1 MGFTSLTLNPA
12 TYTLH
17 LLAQLAEMNVKI
29 YRHRVSSIYEAFCPI
44 LPSSP
49 EANIHSDLVINA
61 TGLGSLSLLG
71 ISDPLVHPA
80 KGQTITVRAPQIKE
94 CLGDWSTHVNPQV
107 AERIWREAQELCPE
121 LKEEGVEII
130 SHNVGLRP
138 CRKGGIRIEAE
149 EIDLSKAGKGVVPG
163 QSMVTGK
170 EGRKGVCIHAYGIGG
185 AG

>member
-1 MGFTSLTLNPA
+1 MLTVGGC
-12 TYTLH
+12 Y
-17 LLAQLAEMNVKI
+17 
-29 YRHRVSSIYEAFCPI
+29 
-44 LPSSP
+44 
-49 EANIHSDLVINA
+49 LV
-61 TGLGSLSLLG
+61 
-71 ISDPLVHPA
+71 
-80 KGQTITVRAPQIKE
+80 
-94 CLGDWSTHVNPQV
+94 GDWSTHVNPQV